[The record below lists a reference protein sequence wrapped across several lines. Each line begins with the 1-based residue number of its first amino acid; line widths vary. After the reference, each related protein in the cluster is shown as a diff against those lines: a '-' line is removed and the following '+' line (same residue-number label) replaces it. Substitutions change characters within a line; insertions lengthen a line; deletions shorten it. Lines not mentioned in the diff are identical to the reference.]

1 MQLGKELPFS
11 IHNCPT
17 ANGVSARC
25 SPLAFSSLFNNKFF
39 IEFFKEDDYGELGLI
54 TNQENEALRLFSF
67 HLRNTILPPKI
78 VEQYAI
84 FETDAKFTLPVHLMP
99 EILSDKPD
107 ADKVYVYLTNT
118 FSKENLLHKQIVLW
132 GKYNGYLIDTN
143 NKNVIVM
150 EHQEYITSSYIKRL
164 TNLSV
169 LMLVRERKFVGGTD
183 GFDIKLFNHLI

>member
-11 IHNCPT
+11 IHNTP
-17 ANGVSARC
+17 ANGVTVMC
-25 SPLAFSSLFNNKFF
+25 SPLAFSSLFDNKYFIDFF
-39 IEFFKEDDYGELGLI
+39 EERDYQGLGLI
-54 TNQENEALRLFSF
+54 TNQENEALRNFS
-67 HLRNTILPPKI
+67 LGNWSKILPDSL

-107 ADKVYVYLTNT
+107 ADKVYIYLTNT

-150 EHQEYITSSYIKRL
+150 EHQEYIASSYIKRL

-169 LMLVRERKFVGGTD
+169 LMSIPERKFVGGTD